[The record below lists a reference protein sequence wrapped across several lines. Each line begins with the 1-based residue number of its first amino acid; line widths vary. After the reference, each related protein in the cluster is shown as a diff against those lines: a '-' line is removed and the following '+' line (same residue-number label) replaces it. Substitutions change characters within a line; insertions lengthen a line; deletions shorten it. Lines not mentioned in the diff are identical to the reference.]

1 MTDQQHRRRHAHR
14 TVRRAESG
22 IDVVLVTGLSGAGRG
37 TAAKV
42 LEDLGWYVA
51 DNLPPE
57 LIARMV
63 DLGLAA
69 GSRITQLA
77 VVMDV
82 RSRGFTGDLDWVR
95 NELATRDIHPRVL
108 FMEASDDILVRR
120 YENNRRSHPLQGN
133 QTLAEGIAAER
144 AMLAPVRASADLV
157 IDTSTLS
164 VRALRESIERAFG
177 GEAVAQTSVTVESFG
192 FKYGLPMDADMVM
205 DVRFLPNPHWVDELR
220 PHTGQH
226 PAVRD
231 YVLSQ
236 PGAEE
241 FLQTYHQLLRLVVDG
256 YSREGKRYMTVAIG
270 CTGGKHR
277 SVAMAE
283 ALAGLLE
290 RQRAPVGA
298 GAAPRSGSRMSPV
311 ESGIVALG
319 GGHGLYATLSA
330 ARRLTPH
337 VTAVVTVAD
346 DGGSSGR
353 LRSELD
359 IVPPGDLRMA
369 LAALASDSPHGRLW
383 ATIIQHRFGGSGA
396 LAGHPI
402 GNLMLAGLNEVLAD
416 PVAALDEL
424 GRDPRRQGPGAA
436 DVPDRP
442 ADRSRR
448 GRAGRRPAD
457 EPGDPRS
464 GGGRHHPGQGAAG
477 ATAAGRP
484 ARHPAGRRRH
494 HGRRSGGARTGLLVH
509 QCDPARAGAGTGGG
523 AESHHRAP
531 GPGAQP
537 GRRAGGDRRLLR
549 RASFARSRPACA
561 GFRRRRDH
569 RRRRPCPV

>member
-1 MTDQQHRRRHAHR
+1 MHTGHTGED
-14 TVRRAESG
+14 SG

-63 DLGLAA
+63 DFGLTA

-95 NELATRDIHPRVL
+95 NELVTRGIHPRVL

-120 YENNRRSHPLQGN
+120 YESNRRSHPLQGN

-164 VRALRESIERAFG
+164 VHGLRESIERAFAG
-177 GEAVAQTSVTVESFG
+177 QTVAQISVTVESFG
-192 FKYGLPMDADMVM
+192 FKYGLPMDSDMVM

-220 PHTGQH
+220 AHSGQH

-231 YVLSQ
+231 YVLGQ
-236 PGAEE
+236 PGAAE

-290 RQRAPVGA
+290 NH
-298 GAAPRSGSRMSPV
+298 
-311 ESGIVALG
+311 E
-319 GGHGLYATLSA
+319 H
-330 ARRLTPH
+330 LT
-337 VTAVVTVAD
+337 VRV
-346 DGGSSGR
+346 
-353 LRSELD
+353 L
-359 IVPPGDLRMA
+359 
-369 LAALASDSPHGRLW
+369 
-383 ATIIQHRFGGSGA
+383 HR
-396 LAGHPI
+396 
-402 GNLMLAGLNEVLAD
+402 D
-416 PVAALDEL
+416 L
-424 GRDPRRQGPGAA
+424 GR
-436 DVPDRP
+436 
-442 ADRSRR
+442 
-448 GRAGRRPAD
+448 
-457 EPGDPRS
+457 E
-464 GGGRHHPGQGAAG
+464 
-477 ATAAGRP
+477 
-484 ARHPAGRRRH
+484 
-494 HGRRSGGARTGLLVH
+494 
-509 QCDPARAGAGTGGG
+509 
-523 AESHHRAP
+523 
-531 GPGAQP
+531 
-537 GRRAGGDRRLLR
+537 
-549 RASFARSRPACA
+549 
-561 GFRRRRDH
+561 
-569 RRRRPCPV
+569 

>member
-1 MTDQQHRRRHAHR
+1 MTENSTGEDMHTGQAGE
-14 TVRRAESG
+14 ESG

-63 DLGLAA
+63 DFGLAA

-95 NELATRDIHPRVL
+95 NELVTRDIHPRVL

-144 AMLAPVRASADLV
+144 TMLAPVRASADLV

-164 VRALRESIERAFG
+164 VHGLRESIERAFG
-177 GEAVAQTSVTVESFG
+177 GEVVAQTSVTVESFG
-192 FKYGLPMDADMVM
+192 FKYGLPMDSDMVM

-231 YVLSQ
+231 YVLGQ
-236 PGAEE
+236 PGAAE

-290 RQRAPVGA
+290 DN
-298 GAAPRSGSRMSPV
+298 
-311 ESGIVALG
+311 E
-319 GGHGLYATLSA
+319 HLSV
-330 ARRLTPH
+330 RVL
-337 VTAVVTVAD
+337 
-346 DGGSSGR
+346 
-353 LRSELD
+353 
-359 IVPPGDLRMA
+359 
-369 LAALASDSPHGRLW
+369 
-383 ATIIQHRFGGSGA
+383 HR
-396 LAGHPI
+396 
-402 GNLMLAGLNEVLAD
+402 D
-416 PVAALDEL
+416 L
-424 GRDPRRQGPGAA
+424 GR
-436 DVPDRP
+436 
-442 ADRSRR
+442 
-448 GRAGRRPAD
+448 
-457 EPGDPRS
+457 E
-464 GGGRHHPGQGAAG
+464 
-477 ATAAGRP
+477 
-484 ARHPAGRRRH
+484 
-494 HGRRSGGARTGLLVH
+494 
-509 QCDPARAGAGTGGG
+509 
-523 AESHHRAP
+523 
-531 GPGAQP
+531 
-537 GRRAGGDRRLLR
+537 
-549 RASFARSRPACA
+549 
-561 GFRRRRDH
+561 
-569 RRRRPCPV
+569 